1 MKPVNFESSMPA
13 AGRRLRQVL
22 RIVLSAAAVLAGTA
36 AAPASAQDPPT
47 GGVIGCKSE
56 GNCQGTVYKDPKNL
70 DRWWYRRCSGCHT
83 ATVAEPTEAIK
94 EPAEDLRTVF
104 ADPARF
110 WRLHGQ
116 AQADPVLKRLLPK
129 TQIKPLRTISAV
141 DQTLMRSR

>member
-1 MKPVNFESSMPA
+1 MKPASHQSSKPA
-13 AGRRLRQVL
+13 ARRRLRL
-22 RIVLSAAAVLAGTA
+22 ALHIVTAAAAVMAGAA

-83 ATVAEPTEAIK
+83 ATVAEPAEPIK
-94 EPAEDLRTVF
+94 EPAADLRIVF
-104 ADPARF
+104 SDPPRF

-129 TQIKPLRTISAV
+129 TQLKPVRTISA
-141 DQTLMRSR
+141 DYQALMRSR

>member
-1 MKPVNFESSMPA
+1 MKPANHESSKRA
-13 AGRRLRQVL
+13 AGRRLRLAL
-22 RIVLSAAAVLAGTA
+22 RIVAAAAVVVAGAA

-56 GNCQGTVYKDPKNL
+56 GNCQGTMYKNPKNL

-83 ATVAEPTEAIK
+83 ATVAEPTEANK
-94 EPAEDLRTVF
+94 EPAADLRSVF

-129 TQIKPLRTISAV
+129 TQLKPVRTIPA
-141 DQTLMRSR
+141 DYQALMRSR